1 MQIKELCEWAIVVTL
16 KLKQHTKLNSHSLY
30 LVSRRGYGREKYIK
44 WQEVRK

>member
-16 KLKQHTKLNSHSLY
+16 KLTKLNSHSLY